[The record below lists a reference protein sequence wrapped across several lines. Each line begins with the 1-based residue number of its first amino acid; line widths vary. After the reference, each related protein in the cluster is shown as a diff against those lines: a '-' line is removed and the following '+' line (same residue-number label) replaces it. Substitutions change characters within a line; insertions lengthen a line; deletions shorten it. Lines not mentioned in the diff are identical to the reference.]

1 MDRRKAL
8 RTIGFGTTAI
18 TVTPAVVGM
27 LQSCQS
33 QTSLYTPIHFSKD
46 QFSVLSQL
54 MDLIIPKTDI
64 PGAVELKLPEF
75 LDGFIDV
82 VFNKQAQQRVVGGLD
97 HFIAEALKD
106 SGKSTAA
113 RLNASDCDAQLAKY
127 LKADQQQQKAWNDE
141 NSAYQKAVKKD
152 ITLAAPASAKAH
164 AFAMQLR
171 SLTINAFKT
180 NEYIGENVLIYAP
193 IPGEQ
198 KGCVD
203 LVEATGGKAW
213 SPL

>member
-33 QTSLYTPIHFSKD
+33 QTTTYTATLFTKD
-46 QFSVLSQL
+46 QFAVLSQV
-54 MDLIIPKTDI
+54 MELIIPKTDI
-64 PGAVELKLPEF
+64 PGAVELKLHEF
-75 LDGFIDV
+75 LDGFMSV
-82 VFNKQAQQRVVGGLD
+82 VFNKLGQHKVVDGLD
-97 HFIAEALKD
+97 QFIADALEA
-106 SGKSTAA
+106 SGKSSAW
-113 RLNASDCDAQLAKY
+113 RLNAADCDAQLAKY
-127 LKADQQQQKAWNDE
+127 LKADQQQQKAWKQEIKD
-141 NSAYQKAVKKD
+141 YQKAVKED
-152 ITLAAPASAKAH
+152 STLNAPATAKAH

-180 NEYIGENVLIYAP
+180 NEYIGENVLVYAP

-203 LVEATGGKAW
+203 LMEATGGKAW

>member
-27 LQSCQS
+27 LQSCQT
-33 QTSLYTPIHFSKD
+33 QTESYLPIHFSKD

-54 MDLIIPKTDI
+54 MDLIIPKTEI

-75 LDGFIDV
+75 LDGFINV
-82 VFNKQAQQRVVGGLD
+82 VFNQKTQQKMTSGLD
-97 HFIAEALKD
+97 HFIALVLKD
-106 SGKSTAA
+106 SGKSSAA
-113 RLNASDCDAQLAKY
+113 RLKVPDYHTQLAKY
-127 LKADQQQQKAWNDE
+127 LKADKQQNSAQDDE
-141 NSAYQKAVKKD
+141 NYQ
-152 ITLAAPASAKAH
+152 TASA
-164 AFAMQLR
+164 FAKQLR
-171 SLTINAFKT
+171 SMTINAFKT
-180 NEYIGENVLIYAP
+180 NEYIGENVMAYAP

-203 LVEATGGKAW
+203 LMENTGGKAW
-213 SPL
+213 SSL